1 MIPLRK
7 SQKSKNLPSLSSAQE
22 LALVTG
28 RIEGSRNTKQLPK
41 SNYFHLVHL
50 LIQTMIKWQEG
61 FDEQVDFSNWDD
73 DEITSKDIK
82 ELSASNII
90 SGLWDLVKERKA
102 A

>member
-1 MIPLRK
+1 
-7 SQKSKNLPSLSSAQE
+7 
-22 LALVTG
+22 
-28 RIEGSRNTKQLPK
+28 
-41 SNYFHLVHL
+41 
-50 LIQTMIKWQEG
+50 MIKWQEG